1 MGDTEKR
8 LVRLFRRAR
17 VLDMQALAA
26 SIRGRS
32 RRSLFRD
39 LAAVGYLTS
48 YTHAGRYY
56 SLCDIAEFD
65 EHGLW
70 FHQGIGFSR
79 AGTLKQTVARDVQAA
94 EAGRTHRELERL
106 LRVRVHNT
114 LLGLVREG
122 RIGRESFGRLHL
134 YVSSEVERATEQVAR
149 REQWA
154 ATAAQRTPLSD
165 EATIDVLVELLH
177 AGRVLVSAAEVASR
191 LAARGTTLTAEQ
203 VEQVYDRFGL
213 SAGKKT
219 PPPISPSSPQ

>member
-1 MGDTEKR
+1 MGDIEKR

-26 SIRGRS
+26 TIQGRS

-39 LAAVGYLTS
+39 LAAAGYLTS

-56 SLCDIAEFD
+56 TLCDIAEFD
-65 EHGLW
+65 ERGLW

-79 AGTLKQTVARDVQAA
+79 AGTLKQTVAQDVQAA
-94 EAGRTHRELERL
+94 EAGRTHRELKQL

-134 YVSSEVERATEQVAR
+134 YVSSEVERAAEQVAR

-154 ATAAQRTPLSD
+154 ATAEQRAPLSD
-165 EATIDVLVELLH
+165 EATIDVLVEVLH
-177 AGRVLVSAAEVASR
+177 VGRVLVSAAEVASR
-191 LAARGTTLTAEQ
+191 LTARGAKLTAEQ

-213 SAGKKT
+213 SVGKKT
-219 PPPISPSSPQ
+219 PPPVSPSSQQ